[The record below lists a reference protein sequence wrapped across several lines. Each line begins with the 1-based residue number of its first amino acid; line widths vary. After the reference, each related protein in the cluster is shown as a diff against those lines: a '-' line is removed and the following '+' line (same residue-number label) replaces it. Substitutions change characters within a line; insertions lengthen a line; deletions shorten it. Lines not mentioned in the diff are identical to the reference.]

1 MGRKVGSCMV
11 PKVFCVACV
20 ALAASRL
27 LTQPALSPWTRG
39 ISTLLSKWYTAVHR
53 HASSDAVSLSFSLA
67 QGQDPGRVEG
77 VDKPRQKPSL
87 SRVRT
92 LRVAAGRVPH
102 LPMAAS
108 SACALCAALCSP
120 AWTAPT
126 LALL

>member
-27 LTQPALSPWTRG
+27 LTQLALSPWTRG
-39 ISTLLSKWYTAVHR
+39 ISTLLSKWYTAAHR

-77 VDKPRQKPSL
+77 V
-87 SRVRT
+87 V
-92 LRVAAGRVPH
+92 VAGRVPH